1 MFTLVSWVSLAIAF
15 ICAIVIAI
23 NKIRHPQKIWIM
35 NVVWPVTALYF
46 GVFALWG
53 LRPHL

>member
-23 NKIRHPQKIWIM
+23 NKIRHPQKMWIM
-35 NVVWPVTALYF
+35 NVVWPVTAPYF
-46 GVFALWG
+46 GIFALWG